1 MTPMNDIRTYTRDA
15 KGRPTGILIA
25 TKSTRPDMKFAIGWA
40 KCNTNLDT
48 FNKPMA
54 VKIAIGRLTA
64 AENDNC
70 PCITVGMPQAVK
82 KLLPKFQERCNR
94 YFK

>member
-1 MTPMNDIRTYTRDA
+1 MTPCNDIRTYTRDA
-15 KGRPTGILIA
+15 KGRPTGIILA
-25 TKSTRPDMKFAIGWA
+25 CKSTRPDMKFAIGWA
-40 KCNTNLDT
+40 KCNTKLDK

-64 AENDNC
+64 AEDERC
-70 PCITVGMPQAVK
+70 PCITKGMPHAVAK
-82 KLLPKFQERCNR
+82 MLPKFVERCNR